1 MGVFLLRQPAGLGF
15 GLPVIL
21 VTIKLLEG
29 LEVGQHEGR
38 APASG
43 EQDEGAPVSRKGGR
57 GCLAARSFASQKQ
70 ECRSSASPSR

>member
-1 MGVFLLRQPAGLGF
+1 MGVFLLRQTAGLGF

-38 APASG
+38 A
-43 EQDEGAPVSRKGGR
+43 
-57 GCLAARSFASQKQ
+57 
-70 ECRSSASPSR
+70 